1 MLEPDARPSVTANR
15 GEHPASMLR
24 VLHVILMLGE
34 TNSQYNEQCLPLIG
48 QRDLSICTY
57 FVPRLTPP
65 PEIALY
71 AGDGTLR
78 GFFRG
83 LNRALS
89 AGTYDVIHV
98 HAPQTGV
105 FVPLGVLTR
114 RHPGRLLRSLV
125 YTVHDS
131 FYDYRPRDQ
140 AMMLVPL
147 AVFDRVVF
155 CSRSAYESLPRA
167 LRRLVGRR
175 WRLVQNGADTERVD
189 RAVAAAPR
197 ARTDGRFTVISV
209 GRLESVKDPLALLE
223 AFARA
228 SGHDGD
234 ARLVFIGAGKLEEPL
249 QARTDRLGLRDR
261 VDLTGLIPRDDVFV
275 SYAAAD
281 VFVSTSRGEGLPVA
295 VLEAMAAGCP
305 VILSDIPPHREVA
318 EDAEFIP
325 FVAPGDLEG
334 FAREIRRYEEM
345 PPEERHAIGRR
356 CRAHVLERF
365 TLPIMHATTEVVY
378 RGSGRRVRAGR
389 TP

>member
-1 MLEPDARPSVTANR
+1 
-15 GEHPASMLR
+15 MLR

-65 PEIALY
+65 PEITVY

-105 FVPLGVLTR
+105 FVVLGVLTR
-114 RHPGRLLRSLV
+114 RQAWRLLRSLV

-147 AVFDRVVF
+147 AIFDRVVF

-167 LRRLVGRR
+167 LRWLVRRR
-175 WRLVQNGADTERVD
+175 WRLVQNGADTDRVD
-189 RAVAAAPR
+189 RAIAAATRNR
-197 ARTDGRFTVISV
+197 ADGRFTVLSV
-209 GRLESVKDPLALLE
+209 GRLEAVKDPLALLD
-223 AFARA
+223 AFSRA
-228 SGHDGD
+228 FGRDQDG
-234 ARLVFIGAGKLEEPL
+234 RLVFIGAGKLEG
-249 QARTDRLGLRDR
+249 AMRVRTDGLGIHDR
-261 VDLTGLIPRDDVFV
+261 VDLRGLIPREDVFV
-275 SYAAAD
+275 SYAEAD
-281 VFVSTSRGEGLPVA
+281 VFVSTSHGEGLPVA
-295 VLEAMAAGCP
+295 VLEAMTAGCP
-305 VILSDIPPHREVA
+305 VVLSDIPPHRELA

-325 FVAPGDLEG
+325 FVSPGDIEG
-334 FAREIRRYEEM
+334 FARQIRRFEEM
-345 PPEERHAIGRR
+345 PSEERRAIGRR
-356 CRAHVLERF
+356 CRAHVMERF
-365 TLPIMHATTEVVY
+365 TLPIMHATTEAVY
-378 RGSGRRVRAGR
+378 RETGHRVGAGR
-389 TP
+389 TR

>member
-1 MLEPDARPSVTANR
+1 MLEPDAQPSVTANR

-65 PEIALY
+65 PEITLY

-83 LNRALS
+83 LNQALS

-105 FVPLGVLTR
+105 FVPLGVLAR

-155 CSRSAYESLPRA
+155 CSRSAYESLPF
-167 LRRLVGRR
+167 L
-175 WRLVQNGADTERVD
+175 
-189 RAVAAAPR
+189 
-197 ARTDGRFTVISV
+197 
-209 GRLESVKDPLALLE
+209 
-223 AFARA
+223 
-228 SGHDGD
+228 
-234 ARLVFIGAGKLEEPL
+234 
-249 QARTDRLGLRDR
+249 
-261 VDLTGLIPRDDVFV
+261 
-275 SYAAAD
+275 
-281 VFVSTSRGEGLPVA
+281 
-295 VLEAMAAGCP
+295 
-305 VILSDIPPHREVA
+305 
-318 EDAEFIP
+318 
-325 FVAPGDLEG
+325 
-334 FAREIRRYEEM
+334 
-345 PPEERHAIGRR
+345 
-356 CRAHVLERF
+356 
-365 TLPIMHATTEVVY
+365 
-378 RGSGRRVRAGR
+378 
-389 TP
+389 

>member
-1 MLEPDARPSVTANR
+1 
-15 GEHPASMLR
+15 MLR

-65 PEIALY
+65 SEIALY

-105 FVPLGVLTR
+105 FVPLGVLAR

-155 CSRSAYESLPRA
+155 CSRSAYESLPRRCDGSWGVA
-167 LRRLVGRR
+167 GGSSR
-175 WRLVQNGADTERVD
+175 TERTPIGWTGPSRRR
-189 RAVAAAPR
+189 RAPE
-197 ARTDGRFTVISV
+197 RTD
-209 GRLESVKDPLALLE
+209 P
-223 AFARA
+223 
-228 SGHDGD
+228 
-234 ARLVFIGAGKLEEPL
+234 
-249 QARTDRLGLRDR
+249 
-261 VDLTGLIPRDDVFV
+261 
-275 SYAAAD
+275 
-281 VFVSTSRGEGLPVA
+281 SR
-295 VLEAMAAGCP
+295 
-305 VILSDIPPHREVA
+305 
-318 EDAEFIP
+318 
-325 FVAPGDLEG
+325 
-334 FAREIRRYEEM
+334 
-345 PPEERHAIGRR
+345 
-356 CRAHVLERF
+356 
-365 TLPIMHATTEVVY
+365 
-378 RGSGRRVRAGR
+378 
-389 TP
+389 

>member
-1 MLEPDARPSVTANR
+1 MTTDRAEQ
-15 GEHPASMLR
+15 PASMLR

-65 PEIALY
+65 PEITVY

-105 FVPLGVLTR
+105 FVVLGVLTR
-114 RHPGRLLRSLV
+114 RQAWRLLRSLV

-147 AVFDRVVF
+147 AIFDRVVF

-167 LRRLVGRR
+167 LRWLVRRR
-175 WRLVQNGADTERVD
+175 WRLVQNGADTDRVD
-189 RAVAAAPR
+189 RAIAAATRNR
-197 ARTDGRFTVISV
+197 ADGRFTVLSV
-209 GRLESVKDPLALLE
+209 GRLEAVKDPLALLD
-223 AFARA
+223 AFSRA
-228 SGHDGD
+228 FGRDQDG
-234 ARLVFIGAGKLEEPL
+234 RLVFIGAGKLEG
-249 QARTDRLGLRDR
+249 AMRVRTDGLGIHDR
-261 VDLTGLIPRDDVFV
+261 VDLRGLIPREDVFV
-275 SYAAAD
+275 SYAEAD
-281 VFVSTSRGEGLPVA
+281 VFVSTSHGEGLPVA
-295 VLEAMAAGCP
+295 VLEAMTAGCP
-305 VILSDIPPHREVA
+305 VVLSDIPPHRELA

-325 FVAPGDLEG
+325 FVSPGDIEG
-334 FAREIRRYEEM
+334 FARQIRRFEEM
-345 PPEERHAIGRR
+345 PSEERRAIGRR
-356 CRAHVLERF
+356 CRAHVMERF
-365 TLPIMHATTEVVY
+365 TLPIMHATTEAVY
-378 RGSGRRVRAGR
+378 RETGHRVGAGR
-389 TP
+389 TR

>member
-1 MLEPDARPSVTANR
+1 
-15 GEHPASMLR
+15 MLR

-65 PEIALY
+65 PEITLY

-105 FVPLGVLTR
+105 FVPLGVLAR

-147 AVFDRVVF
+147 ALFDRVVF

-167 LRRLVGRR
+167 LRWLVGRR
-175 WRLVQNGADTERVD
+175 WRLVQNGADTDRVD

-197 ARTDGRFTVISV
+197 ARSGRTLHGDL
-209 GRLESVKDPLALLE
+209 GRSLGIGEGP
-223 AFARA
+223 ARA
-228 SGHDGD
+228 AGGVR
-234 ARLVFIGAGKLEEPL
+234 ARLRPRRRRPAGLH
-249 QARTDRLGLRDR
+249 R
-261 VDLTGLIPRDDVFV
+261 
-275 SYAAAD
+275 
-281 VFVSTSRGEGLPVA
+281 RGEARGDVA
-295 VLEAMAAGCP
+295 GT
-305 VILSDIPPHREVA
+305 HR
-318 EDAEFIP
+318 P
-325 FVAPGDLEG
+325 SRSP
-334 FAREIRRYEEM
+334 
-345 PPEERHAIGRR
+345 
-356 CRAHVLERF
+356 
-365 TLPIMHATTEVVY
+365 
-378 RGSGRRVRAGR
+378 
-389 TP
+389 

>member
-1 MLEPDARPSVTANR
+1 MPEPDAQPSVTANP

-105 FVPLGVLTR
+105 FVPLGVLAR
-114 RHPGRLLRSLV
+114 RHPARLLRSLV

-140 AMMLVPL
+140 AMMLVPWPSSTGSCSA
-147 AVFDRVVF
+147 AVRRTRACLGRCDGSWGVAGGS
-155 CSRSAYESLPRA
+155 SRTERTPIGSTGPS
-167 LRRLVGRR
+167 R
-175 WRLVQNGADTERVD
+175 WR
-189 RAVAAAPR
+189 RAPEG
-197 ARTDGRFTVISV
+197 TN
-209 GRLESVKDPLALLE
+209 
-223 AFARA
+223 A
-228 SGHDGD
+228 S
-234 ARLVFIGAGKLEEPL
+234 R
-249 QARTDRLGLRDR
+249 
-261 VDLTGLIPRDDVFV
+261 
-275 SYAAAD
+275 
-281 VFVSTSRGEGLPVA
+281 
-295 VLEAMAAGCP
+295 
-305 VILSDIPPHREVA
+305 
-318 EDAEFIP
+318 
-325 FVAPGDLEG
+325 
-334 FAREIRRYEEM
+334 
-345 PPEERHAIGRR
+345 
-356 CRAHVLERF
+356 
-365 TLPIMHATTEVVY
+365 
-378 RGSGRRVRAGR
+378 
-389 TP
+389 

>member
-1 MLEPDARPSVTANR
+1 MLDPDARPSVTTDRA
-15 GEHPASMLR
+15 EQPASMLR

-65 PEIALY
+65 PEITVY

-105 FVPLGVLTR
+105 FVVLGVLTR
-114 RHPGRLLRSLV
+114 RQAWRLLRSLV

-147 AVFDRVVF
+147 AIFDRVVF

-167 LRRLVGRR
+167 LRWLVRRR
-175 WRLVQNGADTERVD
+175 WRLVQNGADTDRVD
-189 RAVAAAPR
+189 RAIAAATRNR
-197 ARTDGRFTVISV
+197 ADGRFTVLSV
-209 GRLESVKDPLALLE
+209 GRLEAVKDPLALLD
-223 AFARA
+223 AFSRA
-228 SGHDGD
+228 FGRDQDG
-234 ARLVFIGAGKLEEPL
+234 RLVFIGAGKLEG
-249 QARTDRLGLRDR
+249 AMRVRTDGLGIHDR
-261 VDLTGLIPRDDVFV
+261 VDLRGLIPREDVFV
-275 SYAAAD
+275 SYAEAD
-281 VFVSTSRGEGLPVA
+281 VFVSTSHGEGLPVA
-295 VLEAMAAGCP
+295 VLEAMTAGCP
-305 VILSDIPPHREVA
+305 VVLSDIPPHRELA

-325 FVAPGDLEG
+325 FVSPGDIEG
-334 FAREIRRYEEM
+334 FARQIRRFEEM
-345 PPEERHAIGRR
+345 PSEERRAIGRR
-356 CRAHVLERF
+356 CRAHVMERF
-365 TLPIMHATTEVVY
+365 TLPIMHATTEAVY
-378 RGSGRRVRAGR
+378 RETGHRVGAGR
-389 TP
+389 TR